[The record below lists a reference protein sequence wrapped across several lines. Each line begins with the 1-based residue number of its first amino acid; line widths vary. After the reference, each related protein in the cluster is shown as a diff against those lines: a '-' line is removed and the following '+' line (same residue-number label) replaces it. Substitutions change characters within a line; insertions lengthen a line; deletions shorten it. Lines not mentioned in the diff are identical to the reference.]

1 VSKLIISFSII
12 AFGISLGYLVQVLV
26 NKEKIHLP
34 VDLSTLRVLLQK
46 GALLF
51 FMPVTILAAIWI
63 ADIKSASIA
72 ALPLLGFA
80 AIILGGILAL
90 LSARLLGL
98 ENRKTGS
105 LFVCGS
111 FTNIGAIGA
120 LICFLFLGEKGFALV
135 PIYKIFEE
143 VTYYAIGF
151 PIAKYFSIADGKQEG
166 SLHRL
171 KGLIRDPFII
181 VAVSSIVFGGLLNL
195 SGIPR
200 PQFFQTV
207 NAIFIP
213 FGTSLLLISIGLAMK
228 FRSVSRYLKECSA
241 VSIIKFMLVPIA
253 ISSIAWAIGYGNLD
267 DGLPL
272 KVVIILT
279 TMPVAFNALIPPSI
293 FDLDLELA
301 NSCWFFTTASL
312 IVVLPLLTVIIGLV

>member
-1 VSKLIISFSII
+1 MSKLIFSFSII

-26 NKEKIHLP
+26 NNEKI
-34 VDLSTLRVLLQK
+34 DLHFDLDRLRLLLQK
-46 GALLF
+46 SALLF

-63 ADIKSASIA
+63 ADIQAPSIA
-72 ALPLLGFA
+72 ALPLLGFS

-120 LICFLFLGEKGFALV
+120 LVCYLFLGEKGFALV

-143 VTYYAIGF
+143 VTYYTIGF
-151 PIAKYFSIADGKQEG
+151 PIAKYFSTADEKQEET
-166 SLHRL
+166 LHRL
-171 KGLIRDPFII
+171 KGLARDPFII
-181 VAVSSIVFGGLLNL
+181 VAVSSIVIGGLLNF
-195 SGIPR
+195 SGVPR

-228 FRSVSRYLKECSA
+228 FRSVSKYLKECSA
-241 VSIIKFMLVPIA
+241 VSIIKFILVPLT
-253 ISSIAWAIGYGNLD
+253 ISTIAWAIGYGNLD

-279 TMPVAFNALIPPSI
+279 AMPVAFNALIPPSI

-312 IVVLPLLTVIIGLV
+312 IVVLPVLTFILGLV

>member
-1 VSKLIISFSII
+1 MSKLIISFSII